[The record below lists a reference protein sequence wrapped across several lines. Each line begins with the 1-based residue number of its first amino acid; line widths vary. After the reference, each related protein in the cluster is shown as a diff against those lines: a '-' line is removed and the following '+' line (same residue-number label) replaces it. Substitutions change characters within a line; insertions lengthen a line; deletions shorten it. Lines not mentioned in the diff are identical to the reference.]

1 MSKCLYCYKELEPGE
16 VDFHKSCCKKFF
28 GTHTAPSLDYT
39 RAQMDELAA
48 QVIRS
53 QTTLTGVQPK
63 LSLNLD
69 KHKDS
74 QKLTIVGLWGDY
86 IFKPQTERF
95 AMLPEIEDLTMHLAE
110 IAKIKIVPHTLIRM
124 KDGSIGYLTKR
135 IDRKADGEKIAMED
149 MCQLTERQTE
159 HKYRSSYEQIGKAIR
174 KYSTNAQLDMVDFL
188 ELVYFSWLTGNNDMH
203 LKNFS
208 LYSPAG
214 EPVLTPA
221 YDLLNAA
228 ISNPVDDKEL
238 ALNLNGKKKRMKDA
252 DFRNAYR
259 TCGVP
264 EIVFDRVKKK
274 YVDLLPKFEEEIHA
288 SFLSDEIKTLYI
300 ELLHRRHAQSSAG
313 FLKSVRNKLTLYGLE
328 TLKCRR
334 KSSIGCWPLS

>member
-1 MSKCLYCYKELEPGE
+1 MYCYKELEPGE
-16 VDFHKSCCKKFF
+16 VDFHKSCCRKFF
-28 GTHTAPSLDYT
+28 GTSTAPALDYT
-39 RAQMDELAA
+39 REEMDELAV
-48 QVIRS
+48 QVIKS

-74 QKLTIVGLWGDY
+74 QKLTIVGLWGGF

-95 AMLPEIEDLTMHLAE
+95 AMLPENEDLTMHLAE
-110 IAKIKIVPHTLIRM
+110 IAKLKIVPHTLIRM

-135 IDRKADGEKIAMED
+135 IDRTKKGEKIAMED

-174 KYSTNAQLDMVDFL
+174 KYSAYPQLDMVDFL

-221 YDLLNAA
+221 YDLLSAA
-228 ISNPVDDKEL
+228 ISNPADDEEL
-238 ALNLNGKKKRMKDA
+238 ALNLNGKKKHLKDS
-252 DFRNAYR
+252 DFVAAFR

-264 EIVFDRVKKK
+264 EIVFDRIKKK
-274 YVDLLPKFEEEIHA
+274 YLDLLPKFEEEIQR
-288 SFLSDEIKTLYI
+288 SFLSEDLKAAYI
-300 ELLHRRHAQSSAG
+300 ELLHKRMKA
-313 FLKSVRNKLTLYGLE
+313 
-328 TLKCRR
+328 
-334 KSSIGCWPLS
+334 

>member
-1 MSKCLYCYKELEPGE
+1 MSKCLYCYKELGPGE
-16 VDFHKSCCKKFF
+16 VDFHKSCCRKFF
-28 GTHTAPSLDYT
+28 GTATAPSLDYT

-53 QTTLTGVQPK
+53 QTTLIGVQPK

-95 AMLPEIEDLTMHLAE
+95 AMLPENEDLTMHLAE

-214 EPVLTPA
+214 EPMLTPA

-252 DFRNAYR
+252 DFKNAYR

-313 FLKSVRNKLTLYGLE
+313 F
-328 TLKCRR
+328 
-334 KSSIGCWPLS
+334 

>member
-1 MSKCLYCYKELEPGE
+1 MSNKCLYCYKELGPGE
-16 VDFHKSCCKKFF
+16 VDFHKSCCRKFF
-28 GTHTAPSLDYT
+28 GTTTVPSLDYT

-48 QVIRS
+48 QVIKS

-69 KHKDS
+69 RHKGS

-86 IFKPQTERF
+86 IFKPQTEHF
-95 AMLPEIEDLTMHLAE
+95 AMLPENEDLTMHLAQ
-110 IAKIKIVPHTLIRM
+110 IAKLKVVPHSLIRM
-124 KDGSIGYLTKR
+124 KDGSIGYLTRR
-135 IDRKADGEKIAMED
+135 IDRKANGEKIAMED

-174 KYSTNAQLDMVDFL
+174 KYSVNAQLDMVDFL

-208 LYSPAG
+208 LYSPTDA
-214 EPVLTPA
+214 PTLTPA
-221 YDLLNAA
+221 YDLLNST
-228 ISNPVDDKEL
+228 IINPSDDEEL
-238 ALNLNGKKKRMKDA
+238 ALNLNGKKKRIKDD
-252 DFRNAYR
+252 DFKAAYQ

-274 YVDLLPKFEEEIHA
+274 YVELLPKFEEEINC
-288 SFLSDEIKTLYI
+288 SFLSDELKASYI
-300 ELLHRRHAQSSAG
+300 EILHKR
-313 FLKSVRNKLTLYGLE
+313 LNV
-328 TLKCRR
+328 
-334 KSSIGCWPLS
+334 

>member
-16 VDFHKSCCKKFF
+16 VDFHKSCCRKFF
-28 GTHTAPSLDYT
+28 GTTTVPALDYT
-39 RAQMDELAA
+39 REEMDELAA
-48 QVIRS
+48 QVIKS

-74 QKLTIVGLWGDY
+74 QKLTIVGLWGGY
-86 IFKPQTERF
+86 IFKPQSELF
-95 AMLPEIEDLTMHLAE
+95 AMLPENEDLTMHLAE
-110 IAKIKIVPHTLIRM
+110 IAKLKIVPHTLIRM

-135 IDRKADGEKIAMED
+135 IDRTKKGDKIAMED

-174 KYSTNAQLDMVDFL
+174 KYSTYPQLDMVDFL

-221 YDLLNAA
+221 YDLLSAA
-228 ISNPVDDKEL
+228 ISNPADDEEL
-238 ALNLNGKKKRMKDA
+238 ALNLNGKKKHLKDS
-252 DFRNAYR
+252 DFVAAFR

-264 EIVFDRVKKK
+264 EIVFDRIKKK
-274 YVDLLPKFEEEIHA
+274 YLDLLPKFEEEIQR
-288 SFLSDEIKTLYI
+288 SFLSEDLKAAYI
-300 ELLHRRHAQSSAG
+300 ELLHKRMKA
-313 FLKSVRNKLTLYGLE
+313 
-328 TLKCRR
+328 
-334 KSSIGCWPLS
+334 

>member
-1 MSKCLYCYKELEPGE
+1 MSKCLFCYKELGPGE
-16 VDFHKSCCKKFF
+16 VDFHKSCCRKFF
-28 GTHTAPSLDYT
+28 GTATAPVLDYT
-39 RAQMDELAA
+39 REEMDDLAA
-48 QVIRS
+48 QVIKS

-74 QKLTIVGLWGDY
+74 QKLTIVGLWGGY
-86 IFKPQTERF
+86 IFKPQTDRF
-95 AMLPEIEDLTMHLAE
+95 AMLPENEDLTMHLAE
-110 IAKIKIVPHTLIRM
+110 IAKLKIVPHTLIRM

-135 IDRKADGEKIAMED
+135 IDRTKNGEKIAMED

-174 KYSTNAQLDMVDFL
+174 KYSAFPQLDMVDFL

-221 YDLLNAA
+221 YDLLSAA
-228 ISNPVDDKEL
+228 ISNPADDEEL
-238 ALNLNGKKKRMKDA
+238 ALNLNGKKKHIKDS
-252 DFRNAYR
+252 DFIAAFK

-264 EIVFDRVKKK
+264 EIVFDRIKKK
-274 YVDLLPKFEEEIHA
+274 YIDLLPKFEEEIQN
-288 SFLSDEIKTLYI
+288 SFLSEELKASYVG
-300 ELLHRRHAQSSAG
+300 LLHSR
-313 FLKSVRNKLTLYGLE
+313 LKA
-328 TLKCRR
+328 
-334 KSSIGCWPLS
+334 

>member
-1 MSKCLYCYKELEPGE
+1 MSKCLYCYKELGPGE
-16 VDFHKSCCKKFF
+16 VDFHKSCCRKFF
-28 GTHTAPSLDYT
+28 GTATAPSLDYT

-48 QVIRS
+48 QVIQS

-95 AMLPEIEDLTMHLAE
+95 AMLPENEDLTMHLAE

-208 LYSPAG
+208 LYSPAD

-221 YDLLNAA
+221 YDLLNAVL
-228 ISNPVDDKEL
+228 SNPDDDEEL

-252 DFRNAYR
+252 DFKAVYR

-274 YVDLLPKFEEEIHA
+274 YVDLLPKFEEEIRC
-288 SFLSDEIKTLYI
+288 SFLSDELKSSYI
-300 ELLHRRHAQSSAG
+300 NLIHRR
-313 FLKSVRNKLTLYGLE
+313 LKV
-328 TLKCRR
+328 
-334 KSSIGCWPLS
+334 

>member
-1 MSKCLYCYKELEPGE
+1 MSKCLYCYKELGPGE
-16 VDFHKSCCKKFF
+16 VDFHKSCCRKFF
-28 GTHTAPSLDYT
+28 GTATAPSLDYT

-95 AMLPEIEDLTMHLAE
+95 AMLPENEDLTMHLAE

-135 IDRKADGEKIAMED
+135 IDRKADGQKIAMED

-221 YDLLNAA
+221 YDLLNAV
-228 ISNPVDDKEL
+228 ISNPADDDEL

-252 DFRNAYR
+252 DFRSAYR

-264 EIVFDRVKKK
+264 EIIFDRVKKK
-274 YVDLLPKFEEEIHA
+274 YLNLLPKFEEEIQR
-288 SFLSDEIKTLYI
+288 SFLSDELKTFYI
-300 ELLHRRHAQSSAG
+300 NLLHRRLMA
-313 FLKSVRNKLTLYGLE
+313 
-328 TLKCRR
+328 
-334 KSSIGCWPLS
+334 

>member
-1 MSKCLYCYKELEPGE
+1 MSKCLYCYKELGPGE
-16 VDFHKSCCKKFF
+16 VDFHKSCCRKFF
-28 GTHTAPSLDYT
+28 GTSTAPSLDYT

-48 QVIRS
+48 QVIKS

-63 LSLNLD
+63 LSLNLE

-86 IFKPQTERF
+86 IFKPQTDRF
-95 AMLPEIEDLTMHLAE
+95 AMLPENEDLTMHLAE

-221 YDLLNAA
+221 YDLLNAF
-228 ISNPVDDKEL
+228 ISNPADDEEL

-252 DFRNAYR
+252 DFRAHAQNPVLR
-259 TCGVP
+259 IESKCVP
-264 EIVFDRVKKK
+264 LCIEPKVCK
-274 YVDLLPKFEEEIHA
+274 YVIRSLQRSDAHGPSDCAVGLL
-288 SFLSDEIKTLYI
+288 
-300 ELLHRRHAQSSAG
+300 
-313 FLKSVRNKLTLYGLE
+313 
-328 TLKCRR
+328 
-334 KSSIGCWPLS
+334 